1 MTSTFGEEFIK
12 DWPNRSP
19 IWSDYGIHL
28 MKLCERELKPVP
40 LSREE
45 ILENSSS
52 FSLKVGSRIQKLV
65 IDIFLTNF
73 IDYSSQ

>member
-1 MTSTFGEEFIK
+1 MTSTFGAEFIK

-19 IWSDYGIHL
+19 IWSNFGIKQ
-28 MKLCERELKPVP
+28 MKLCESELKAVP

-52 FSLKVGSRIQKLV
+52 FPLKVCLLAI
-65 IDIFLTNF
+65 
-73 IDYSSQ
+73 SQSKSYWFYDC